1 MAPAPAAVGGA
12 LGEALS
18 RRPRRD
24 IVSTYLSGGEVT
36 RGQPALQITMKTR
49 TDSASGPSSLQ
60 GVTAGLGEPAGTGC
74 GERAPRGWGRCW
86 SRC

>member
-1 MAPAPAAVGGA
+1 MAPAPAAGGGA

-18 RRPRRD
+18 RGPRRD

-36 RGQPALQITMKTR
+36 RGQPASQITMKTR

-60 GVTAGLGEPAGTGC
+60 GWGSPQGQGA
-74 GERAPRGWGRCW
+74 GERAPPGWGRCW
-86 SRC
+86 SRF